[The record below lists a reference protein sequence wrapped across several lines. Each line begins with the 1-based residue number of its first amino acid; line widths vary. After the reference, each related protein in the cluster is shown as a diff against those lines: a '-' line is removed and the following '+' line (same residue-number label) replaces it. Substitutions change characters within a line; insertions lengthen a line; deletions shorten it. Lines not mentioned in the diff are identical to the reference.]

1 MKHSFGQKS
10 INDNTILNILIYF
23 TITLNL
29 NCMKTLPFT
38 LLNSNELYAIAN
50 RFAEACKLSLPDNE
64 YLMKLCTLII
74 VANSDLR
81 RGLGRTFNSE
91 FTSVLML
98 ADEKRDNSFIGLRD
112 YIHACCNSGDTLKD
126 KAAKDLSLILENV
139 GNTIYS
145 LPYAAETTKLDVLFE
160 DLSTPAA
167 KEALATIM
175 ATEWLERLKARQTD
189 FENVYQSKVEAE
201 AGIDFPLLKK
211 SKETITFYMKGLLS
225 YIETNS
231 KAEPTQFGSIEEK
244 INGIITDAVALARAR
259 GTRKENAE
267 KKEDSTAA

>member
-1 MKHSFGQKS
+1 
-10 INDNTILNILIYF
+10 
-23 TITLNL
+23 
-29 NCMKTLPFT
+29 MKTLPFT

-50 RFAEACKLSLPDNE
+50 RIVEACKLSHPDNE
-64 YLMKLCTLII
+64 YLMKLCVLIL

-91 FTSVLML
+91 FTSVLIL
-98 ADEKRDNSFIGLRD
+98 ADEKRDNAFIGLRD

-126 KAAKDLSLILENV
+126 KAAKDISLILENV

-160 DLSTPAA
+160 KFSMPAA
-167 KEALATIM
+167 QEELVAISATD
-175 ATEWLERLKARQTD
+175 WLERLKARQTD

-211 SKETITFYMKGLLS
+211 SKDAITFYLKGLLS

-231 KAEPTQFGSIEEK
+231 KNEPAQFSSIAEK

-267 KKEDSTAA
+267 KKEDNTAA

>member
-1 MKHSFGQKS
+1 
-10 INDNTILNILIYF
+10 
-23 TITLNL
+23 
-29 NCMKTLPFT
+29 MKTLPFS

-50 RFAEACKLSLPDNE
+50 RIAEACKLSLPDNE
-64 YLMKLCTLII
+64 YLMKLCAFII
-74 VANSDLR
+74 LANNELR
-81 RGLGRTFNSE
+81 IGLGRTFNSE
-91 FTSVLML
+91 FTSVLIL
-98 ADEKRDNSFIGLRD
+98 ADEKRDNAFIGLRD
-112 YIHACCNSGDTLKD
+112 FIHACCNSGDTLKD

-160 DLSTPAA
+160 KFGTTAA
-167 KEALATIM
+167 QEELAAIS
-175 ATEWLERLKARQTD
+175 ATDWLERLKARQKD
-189 FENVYQSKVEAE
+189 FENVYQSKVETE

-211 SKETITFYMKGLLS
+211 SKDAITFYLKGLLS

-231 KAEPTQFGSIEEK
+231 KNEPALFGSIEEK

-267 KKEDSTAA
+267 KEAGKPTA